1 MSSIDSID
9 PSNPSRGIRQWPAG
23 ERPREKLMQR
33 GAASLSDAEL
43 LAIFIRSGTPGR
55 TAVDIA
61 RELLSRFG
69 GLRGLL
75 KAEYEDVISVTG
87 LGPAKFSQLKAI
99 LELGQRYLGEAI
111 YLGQPLGDPETVRQ
125 YLAARL
131 RDLPYEV
138 FCCLYLD
145 NRHRVLAFEQLF
157 RGTINGA
164 AVYPREVV
172 KQALSRNAAAV
183 ILVHN
188 HPSGVAEPSRADEM
202 LTRRVKEA
210 LDLVDIRVL
219 DHLVIG
225 DGEMTSFCERGLL

>member
-1 MSSIDSID
+1 MTSIEST
-9 PSNPSRGIRQWPAG
+9 RVLKGITGWPIS
-23 ERPREKLMQR
+23 ERPREKLLQH
-33 GAASLSDAEL
+33 GASSLSDAEL
-43 LAIFIRSGTPGR
+43 LAIFIRTGTTGR

-61 RELLSRFG
+61 RELLTRFG
-69 GLRGLL
+69 SLRGLL
-75 KAEYEDVISVTG
+75 KAEYGDLEQIAG
-87 LGPAKFSQLKAI
+87 LGPAKCAQLKAV
-99 LELGQRYLGEAI
+99 LELGQRYLGESI
-111 YLGQPLGDPETVRQ
+111 QIGDPIGDPESVRR
-125 YLAARL
+125 YLSARL

-188 HPSGVAEPSRADEM
+188 HPSGVAEPSRADEQ
-202 LTRRVKEA
+202 LTRRIQEA

-219 DHLVIG
+219 DHLVVG
-225 DGEMTSFCERGLL
+225 DGQMTSFCERGLL